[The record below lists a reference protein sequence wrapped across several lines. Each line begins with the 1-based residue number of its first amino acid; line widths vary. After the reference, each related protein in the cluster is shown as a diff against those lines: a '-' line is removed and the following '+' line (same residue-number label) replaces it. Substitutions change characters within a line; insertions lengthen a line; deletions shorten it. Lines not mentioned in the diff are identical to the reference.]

1 MMNSRRDFL
10 RASLAGA
17 AGLSLSPSPAQTTP
31 GSERGP
37 ANKPNVLLIVA
48 DDMGFSDAGC
58 YGGEIETPNLDSLAQ
73 NGVRFTQHYSTGRC
87 WPSRACILTGQYYQ
101 QVPNHPPEGPL
112 PAWGRTLPHY
122 LKPQGYR
129 CYHSG
134 KWHVNQVP
142 TIIEHGA
149 FDRSYYV
156 RDYDR
161 NFAVRDHRLD
171 DRPLPPVQPGSGY
184 YSTTAIA
191 QHAIDFLAEH
201 ARDHAA
207 TPFFTYLAFIAPH
220 FPLHAPQEDIA
231 VYRGRYDKGWDAV
244 REQRLQRLKQAG
256 IVTCDLSPRQPGVKP
271 DWNMAPEA
279 LAAKIGPGE
288 APWAVG
294 WDELSD
300 EQKRF
305 QARKMEIHAAM
316 VHRMD
321 REIGRVIAQ
330 LKAMGAYEN
339 TLILFVSDNGASA
352 EQIVRGDGHNKA
364 AVPGSGAS
372 YLCLGPGWSTAAN
385 TPFRYH
391 KSWVHEGGVSSPLI
405 LQWPD
410 GIRARGEV
418 RQAPSHF
425 VDLLPTILDVTGA
438 TAPPA
443 WRAATA
449 PPLAGVSLA
458 PAFSRDADIPR
469 ECIFF
474 SHIGHRA
481 LRVGDW
487 KLVSVK
493 EGPWELYDLKHDRS
507 ELHDRAAAEPERVTA
522 MAAHWSRLAEEYR
535 RQSGEPRV
543 K

>member
-1 MMNSRRDFL
+1 MMSSRREFL
-10 RASLAGA
+10 KASLAGA
-17 AGLSLSPSPAQTTP
+17 AGLTWPAPKSEATP
-31 GSERGP
+31 DSRERP
-37 ANKPNVLLIVA
+37 PVRPNILLIVA
-48 DDMGFSDAGC
+48 DDMGFSDPGC
-58 YGGEIETPNLDSLAQ
+58 YGGEIETPNLDSLARS
-73 NGVRFTQHYSTGRC
+73 GVRFTQHYSTGRC

-122 LKPQGYR
+122 LKPSGYR

-142 TIIEHGA
+142 SVIRHGA

-171 DRPLPPVQPGSGY
+171 DQPLPPVKPGSGY

-201 ARDHAA
+201 AREHAEN
-207 TPFFTYLAFIAPH
+207 PFFAYVAFIAPH

-231 VYRGRYDKGWDAV
+231 VYRGRYDAGWDEV
-244 REQRLQRLKQAG
+244 RNRRLQRLRQEG
-256 IVTCDLSPRQPGVKP
+256 VVGCDLSPRQPEVKP
-271 DWNMAPEA
+271 EWNMSPEA
-279 LAAKIGPGE
+279 LAARVGPGE
-288 APWAVG
+288 APRAVA
-294 WDELSD
+294 WDELNE
-300 EQKRF
+300 EQQRF
-305 QARKMEIHAAM
+305 QAQKMEIHAAM

-352 EQIVRGDGHNKA
+352 EQIIRGDGHNKA

-391 KSWVHEGGVSSPLI
+391 KSWVHEGGVASPMI
-405 LQWPD
+405 AHWPE
-410 GIRARGEV
+410 GIRSRGELRRV
-418 RQAPSHF
+418 PSHF
-425 VDLLPTILDVTGA
+425 VDLLPTILEVTGA
-438 TAPPA
+438 SATPA
-443 WRAATA
+443 WRAVAA

-458 PAFSRDADIPR
+458 PALNRDVETPR
-469 ECIFF
+469 DCIFF

-493 EGPWELYDLKHDRS
+493 DGPWELYDLRQDRS
-507 ELHDRAAAEPERVTA
+507 ELHDLAATQPERVAA
-522 MAAHWSRLAEEYR
+522 MADHWHRLAEEYR
-535 RQSGEPRV
+535 GQSGEPRV